1 MGLNTPPSPE
11 DIIAHPGTSYW
22 LKDALQRAL
31 DRDPCDALGD
41 AIMLAQV
48 LARRFNEIK
57 NATAR
62 SSHESSCC
70 SSIDRI

>member
-1 MGLNTPPSPE
+1 MGLNAPPSPE

-48 LARRFNEIK
+48 LSRRFEEISK
-57 NATAR
+57 EAQR
-62 SSHESSCC
+62 LSQSVGG
-70 SSIDRI
+70 